1 MALPHDDYEQKLTET
16 ATITE
21 DQFHKQVASVDEYHG
36 DTTTL
41 HRTATKYRTELE
53 AEGLDGLLIDD
64 LPARAN
70 AFVVASSIADNT
82 IGGTEVAQQFTEL
95 KSEAYKYRRKLFN
108 YGKFAFDGH
117 SEQNDALTVITKG
130 TGDLDLAHDF
140 LDIHTLYSMNIEKF
154 TSLKKFSAQWLETGL
169 EYQKRIL
176 DLYAKVHQPEAEKE
190 VLIHTERKM
199 FAHMREAVLE
209 IRRWARLTFADQ
221 PEILEKFNYDY
232 SRS

>member
-1 MALPHDDYEQKLTET
+1 MALPHDDYEQKLAET

-41 HRTATKYRTELE
+41 YHTASEYRSELE

-70 AFVVASSIADNT
+70 AFVVASSIVDNT
-82 IGGTEVAQQFTEL
+82 TGGDDVAKLFIDV
-95 KSEAYKYRRKLFN
+95 KAKAYKHRRKLFN
-108 YGKFAFDGH
+108 YGKFAFEAFD
-117 SEQNDALTVITKG
+117 EPNDALKVITDG
-130 TGDLDLAHDF
+130 SGDLDLAHDF
-140 LDIHTLYSMNIEKF
+140 LDIHTLYTMNIDKF
-154 TSLKKFSAQWLETGL
+154 SSLKKFSPEWLEEGL
-169 EYQKRIL
+169 QYQKQIL
-176 DLYAKVHQPEAEKE
+176 DLYSKVNQPEAQKAA
-190 VLIHTERKM
+190 LIHTERQM

-232 SRS
+232 SRN